1 MSEKKEEERTY
12 KVVLVGESGVGKTC
26 IINQFVNK
34 TFEPE
39 TSPTQGTKFSK
50 KELIL
55 GKESINFNIW
65 DTPGL
70 KKYHDFAKLFYKGA
84 TSIILV
90 YDVTSQKSFDELKNY
105 WYNEIKNLE
114 NEKLVIAVAANK
126 SDLIGQ
132 QAVIN
137 EKGKAFAD
145 EIGAIFG
152 ITSAKTNTGIQAL
165 FDNIGRKILDPN
177 FDYAANEKKMKD
189 NSENKMRVEEKTEK
203 KPVLTSPVKKCC
215 GLENCKNCFK

>member
-39 TSPTQGTKFSK
+39 TSPTGGTKFSRGG
-50 KELIL
+50 LVL
-55 GKESINFNIW
+55 GEESINFNIW

-70 KKYHDFAKLFYKGA
+70 KKYHDFAKLSYKGA
-84 TSIILV
+84 TSFILV

-114 NEKLVIAVAANK
+114 NEKLVIAVVANK
-126 SDLIGQ
+126 SDL
-132 QAVIN
+132 
-137 EKGKAFAD
+137 
-145 EIGAIFG
+145 
-152 ITSAKTNTGIQAL
+152 
-165 FDNIGRKILDPN
+165 
-177 FDYAANEKKMKD
+177 
-189 NSENKMRVEEKTEK
+189 
-203 KPVLTSPVKKCC
+203 
-215 GLENCKNCFK
+215 

>member
-12 KVVLVGESGVGKTC
+12 KVVLVGESGVGKTR
-26 IINQFVNK
+26 IINQFVNE

-39 TSPTQGTKFSK
+39 TLPTQGTKFSK

-90 YDVTSQKSFDELKNY
+90 YDVTSQISFEKLKKY

-126 SDLIGQ
+126 SDLYKEKE
-132 QAVIN
+132 VSN
-137 EKGKAFAD
+137 EEGKAFAD

-152 ITSAKTNTGIQAL
+152 VTSALKDLGIQTL
-165 FDNIGRKILDPN
+165 FDNIGKKLLDPN